1 MTVVL
6 RASLPTF
13 WVFSTGRWWVI
24 IALVSVPFPEPTV
37 PLQSRADVF
46 VGYLD
51 YFRSRVISKIEGLP
65 ENALR
70 QSRLPSGWTP
80 VELLKHLTYVELRWL
95 EWGFEGRP
103 ITDPW
108 GDNRGDRWYVAE
120 EETLDHLV
128 AALRVQAE
136 RSRAVIEAH
145 DLAEMGKPGPRWD
158 GADPG
163 DARTHPVPS
172 GPEYARHLGHL
183 DIVAELANG
192 QLGE

>member
-1 MTVVL
+1 M
-6 RASLPTF
+6 
-13 WVFSTGRWWVI
+13 
-24 IALVSVPFPEPTV
+24 
-37 PLQSRADVF
+37 F

-65 ENALR
+65 EKALR

-108 GDNRGDRWYVAE
+108 GDNRGDRWYVAV
-120 EETLDHLV
+120 EETLDQLV

-158 GADPG
+158 GADP
-163 DARTHPVPS
+163 ATLERILFHLVQ
-172 GPEYARHLGHL
+172 EYARHLGHL

>member
-1 MTVVL
+1 
-6 RASLPTF
+6 
-13 WVFSTGRWWVI
+13 
-24 IALVSVPFPEPTV
+24 
-37 PLQSRADVF
+37 VF

-51 YFRSRVISKIEGLP
+51 YFRSRVITKIEELP
-65 ENALR
+65 ESALR

-95 EWGFEGRP
+95 EWGFEDRP

-108 GDNRGDRWYVAE
+108 GDNCGDRWYVAE
-120 EETLDHLV
+120 EETLDHLM

-158 GADPG
+158 GAALRVQAERSRAVIEAHDLAEMGKPG
-163 DARTHPVPS
+163 PRWDGAAPATLERILFHLVQ
-172 GPEYARHLGHL
+172 EYARHLGHL
-183 DIVAELANG
+183 DIVVELANG